1 MLVIETTC
9 SEPALAAILL
19 VVKNILGILQ
29 IIGPIAAIV
38 SIMWQFAKL
47 TVNPDDKKG
56 LSKIRNSAIALIVLF
71 LVPAAT
77 NAFFALLD
85 DSFVISDCWNNTR
98 SAAIRKVV
106 NIGNNSKY

>member
-56 LSKIRNSAIALIVLF
+56 LSTFFSTCCNKCVLCFIR
-71 LVPAAT
+71 
-77 NAFFALLD
+77 
-85 DSFVISDCWNNTR
+85 
-98 SAAIRKVV
+98 
-106 NIGNNSKY
+106 